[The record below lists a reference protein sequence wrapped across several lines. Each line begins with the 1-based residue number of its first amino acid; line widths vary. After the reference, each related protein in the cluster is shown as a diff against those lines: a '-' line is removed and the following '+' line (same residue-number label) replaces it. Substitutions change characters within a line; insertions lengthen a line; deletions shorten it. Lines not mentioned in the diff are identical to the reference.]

1 MSGSFADKYRIQQIH
16 ALLSAKS
23 KLSVDDM
30 LAVQKDVYAAYDKFL
45 AQQIVQMHPGK
56 DEAVQ
61 AAVDILRHWN
71 GQMDKNEP
79 APLITELLSNELA
92 ASLPRSLVLA
102 TAKPKPAPPAAAGK
116 GSRMV
121 GLSLPHTRPQVI
133 ESLLRERPAGWVAK
147 DDWDAYLLAAFRAA
161 LDQGRKLQGSP
172 ASKWRWGRALHWK
185 FEHPVGK
192 QLPVVD
198 YFFNI
203 GPVEMSGSG
212 TTVKQT
218 TLTLGPS
225 ERMVADLGDLGS
237 IGTESGDR

>member
-1 MSGSFADKYRIQQIH
+1 
-16 ALLSAKS
+16 
-23 KLSVDDM
+23 
-30 LAVQKDVYAAYDKFL
+30 VQS
-45 AQQIVQMHPGK
+45 
-56 DEAVQ
+56 
-61 AAVDILRHWN
+61 AVDILRHWN
-71 GQMDKNEP
+71 GQMDKDEP

-102 TAKPKPAPPAAAGK
+102 AAKPKPAPPPAGK
-116 GSRMV
+116 GSRVV
-121 GLSLPHTRPQVI
+121 GFSLPHTRPQVI
-133 ESLLRERPAGWVAK
+133 ESLLRERPAGWVPK

-192 QLPVVD
+192 QIPLVD

-225 ERMVADLGDLGS
+225 ERMVADLGDWDRSVQNLVTG
-237 IGTESGDR
+237 ESGSVASGHYKDQWPAYYVGRSFPMEFEHVDAKDVLRVRPAR